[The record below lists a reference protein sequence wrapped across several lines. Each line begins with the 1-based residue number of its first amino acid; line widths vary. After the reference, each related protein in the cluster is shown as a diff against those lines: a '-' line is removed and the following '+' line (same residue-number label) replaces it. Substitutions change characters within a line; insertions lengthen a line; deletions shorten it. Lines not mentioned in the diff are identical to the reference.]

1 MANMTKR
8 SQRDYRSPRRE
19 EQAEQTRR
27 RIEDA
32 ARRLFLGKGF
42 EATTIQAIARK
53 AGVATPTV
61 YSIFKSKRGIVEGL
75 IERAVFTPAYTA
87 LVHEALESDD
97 PYARMHYVARI
108 ARGIFDSLRGQSEL
122 MRGASAIAPSLMREK
137 ERMRFERQAPLV
149 DYLVRMKALRAGLN
163 STAARDILWT
173 LTSSEIYR
181 NLVVDRGWSSQRYED
196 WLGNLL
202 AAALLKPKRTKS
214 K

>member
-1 MANMTKR
+1 MTKR

-137 ERMRFERQAPLV
+137 ERMRFERQAPMV
-149 DYLVRMKALRAGLN
+149 DYLVRKKALRAGLN

>member
-1 MANMTKR
+1 MTKR

-137 ERMRFERQAPLV
+137 ERMRFERQAPMV
-149 DYLVRMKALRAGLN
+149 DYLVRKKALRAGLN

-181 NLVVDRGWSSQRYED
+181 NLVVDRRWGSQRYED

-202 AAALLKPKRTKS
+202 IAALLKPKRTNS